1 MEEEE
6 LLEKENYQ
14 TMPKLNS
21 LFLDEQVNIDE
32 IKNVKETQI
41 FSHPVVAEDLIIEK
55 LPEDTKNY
63 DKAIK
68 IILLGDSNVG
78 KSSIVFC
85 LNNEQYNNYQRKSL
99 GLQHYNYVI
108 RIKGVTI
115 RMQIWDTIGQEKFD
129 SLTSNYSKNTDV
141 AIFVYAIDDL
151 NSFNKIEKWEAQLN
165 DKGNITTNDIN
176 SENKN
181 QQQINKNMIKVLL
194 GNKKDLERDRKISYE
209 EGKKL
214 SVEKNFQFFKEI
226 NCNPE
231 DEDFEKNIN
240 DVKNLFDNIGK
251 IIYEDYI
258 NRSRLS
264 SGSFSYQATTSIL
277 NANENSNKKNK
288 DNNRK
293 SSCCC

>member
-6 LLEKENYQ
+6 LLEKENYH
-14 TMPKLNS
+14 TMPKLNT

-41 FSHPVVAEDLIIEK
+41 FAHPVVAEDLIIEK

-129 SLTSNYSKNTDV
+129 SLTSNYYKNADV

-176 SENKN
+176 SESKN

-214 SVEKNFQFFKEI
+214 SVEKNFKFFKEI

-258 NRSRLS
+258 NRSRIS
-264 SGSFSYQATTSIL
+264 SGSFSYQASTSIL
-277 NANENSNKKNK
+277 NDNENSNKKN
-288 DNNRK
+288 NNRK

>member
-6 LLEKENYQ
+6 LFEKENYH
-14 TMPKLNS
+14 TMPKLNT

-41 FSHPVVAEDLIIEK
+41 FAHPVVAEDLIIEK

-129 SLTSNYSKNTDV
+129 SLTSNYYKNTDV

-165 DKGNITTNDIN
+165 DKGNIATNDIN

-258 NRSRLS
+258 NRSRIS
-264 SGSFSYQATTSIL
+264 SGSFSYQASTSIL
-277 NANENSNKKNK
+277 NDNENSNKKN
-288 DNNRK
+288 NNRK

>member
-6 LLEKENYQ
+6 LLEKENYH
-14 TMPKLNS
+14 TMPKLNT

-41 FSHPVVAEDLIIEK
+41 FAHPVVAEDLIIEK

-129 SLTSNYSKNTDV
+129 SLTSNYYKNADV

-181 QQQINKNMIKVLL
+181 QEQINKNMIKVLL

-258 NRSRLS
+258 NRSRIS
-264 SGSFSYQATTSIL
+264 SGSFSYQASTSIL
-277 NANENSNKKNK
+277 NDNENSNKKN
-288 DNNRK
+288 NNRK

>member
-6 LLEKENYQ
+6 LLEKENYH
-14 TMPKLNS
+14 TMPKLNT

-41 FSHPVVAEDLIIEK
+41 FAHPVVAEDLIIEK

-115 RMQIWDTIGQEKFD
+115 RMQIWDTIGQEKFE
-129 SLTSNYSKNTDV
+129 Y
-141 AIFVYAIDDL
+141 
-151 NSFNKIEKWEAQLN
+151 
-165 DKGNITTNDIN
+165 
-176 SENKN
+176 
-181 QQQINKNMIKVLL
+181 
-194 GNKKDLERDRKISYE
+194 
-209 EGKKL
+209 
-214 SVEKNFQFFKEI
+214 
-226 NCNPE
+226 
-231 DEDFEKNIN
+231 
-240 DVKNLFDNIGK
+240 LF
-251 IIYEDYI
+251 II
-258 NRSRLS
+258 
-264 SGSFSYQATTSIL
+264 
-277 NANENSNKKNK
+277 
-288 DNNRK
+288 
-293 SSCCC
+293 

>member
-6 LLEKENYQ
+6 LLEKENYH
-14 TMPKLNS
+14 TMPKLNT

-41 FSHPVVAEDLIIEK
+41 FAHPVVAEDLIIEK

-129 SLTSNYSKNTDV
+129 SLTSNYYKNADV

-165 DKGNITTNDIN
+165 DKGNIATNDIN

-181 QQQINKNMIKVLL
+181 QEQINKNMIKVLL

-258 NRSRLS
+258 NRSRIS
-264 SGSFSYQATTSIL
+264 SGSFSYQASTSIL
-277 NANENSNKKNK
+277 NDNENSNKKN
-288 DNNRK
+288 NNRK